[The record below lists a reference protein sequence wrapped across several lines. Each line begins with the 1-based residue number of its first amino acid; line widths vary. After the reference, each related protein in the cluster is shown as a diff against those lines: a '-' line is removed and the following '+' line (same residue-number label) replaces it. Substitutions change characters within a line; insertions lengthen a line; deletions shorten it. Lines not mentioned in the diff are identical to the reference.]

1 MFDKRIHLIAFLC
14 ELNLSRDKIS
24 ILMEYTFFLELN
36 KMICF
41 KSYMYILNK
50 MICFKSYMYVL
61 IISKRQKISY
71 LYHTF

>member
-1 MFDKRIHLIAFLC
+1 MFDKQIHLIAFLC

-41 KSYMYILNK
+41 KSYMY
-50 MICFKSYMYVL
+50 VL
-61 IISKRQKISY
+61 IISERQKNLIFISY
-71 LYHTF
+71 ILKLLSY

>member
-41 KSYMYILNK
+41 KSYMY
-50 MICFKSYMYVL
+50 VL
-61 IISKRQKISY
+61 IIPERQKISY